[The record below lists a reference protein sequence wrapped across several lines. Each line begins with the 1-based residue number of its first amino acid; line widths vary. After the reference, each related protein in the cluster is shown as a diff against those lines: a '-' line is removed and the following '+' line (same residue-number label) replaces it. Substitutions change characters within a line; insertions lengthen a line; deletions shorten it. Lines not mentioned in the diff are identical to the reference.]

1 MATTTYG
8 LDISKRVFQMCWID
22 DETGE
27 FANRRFNKQQLL
39 EFLSLRQAGLVA
51 LEACGSAHWWA
62 RKIAALGHKVV
73 LLHARFIR
81 PFVQNNKTDATD
93 ARAIR
98 TAAQQPGMRFVAP
111 KTEEQQTM
119 LALHRMRS
127 LLIKSRTMQV
137 NQLRGLLY
145 EFGVTLKA
153 GRVAGLTEFRER
165 LSQIEEQLPSTLFC
179 ALGDQ
184 LRHIN
189 TIDDEIK
196 KLERQLGVWRRKE
209 DACRRVAA
217 IPGIGPLTAT
227 ALVATIGDPTA
238 FKSGR
243 ELAAYLGLVPRQ
255 TGTGGKIRLGGITKR
270 GDSYVRMLLIHG
282 ARAVLFKSKRKTAW
296 CEQVLQ
302 RRPVNV
308 AAVAL
313 ANKMAR
319 TAWALLANNGT
330 YQGNYEAPKPS
341 M

>member
-8 LDISKRVFQMCWID
+8 LDISKRVFQMCSIE

-27 FANRRFNKQQLL
+27 FANRRFNKQQLKL
-39 EFLSLRQAGLVA
+39 IEFLSLEQTGVVA

-62 RKIAALGHKVV
+62 RKIAALGHKVA
-73 LLHARFIR
+73 LLHAGFIR

-93 ARAIR
+93 ARAIW

-119 LALHRMRS
+119 LARHRMRL

-165 LSQIEEQLPSTLFC
+165 LPQIEELLPPTLFC

-184 LRHIN
+184 LRHIR
-189 TIDDEIK
+189 TIDDAIK

-209 DACRRVAA
+209 DACRSCDSGYWARDCHSGGRDDRRSD
-217 IPGIGPLTAT
+217 GI
-227 ALVATIGDPTA
+227 
-238 FKSGR
+238 
-243 ELAAYLGLVPRQ
+243 
-255 TGTGGKIRLGGITKR
+255 
-270 GDSYVRMLLIHG
+270 
-282 ARAVLFKSKRKTAW
+282 
-296 CEQVLQ
+296 
-302 RRPVNV
+302 
-308 AAVAL
+308 
-313 ANKMAR
+313 
-319 TAWALLANNGT
+319 
-330 YQGNYEAPKPS
+330 
-341 M
+341 